1 MVKNA
6 IEDNLL
12 IERDGHANDRTWQY
26 FQLISQ
32 ITSQCWEIQRQ
43 IQSRS
48 LQSDRHEIM
57 HIHRTIIKLIVVV
70 NRPTVIEHPV
80 NKHFTVW

>member
-26 FQLISQ
+26 FQLIS
-32 ITSQCWEIQRQ
+32 
-43 IQSRS
+43 
-48 LQSDRHEIM
+48 
-57 HIHRTIIKLIVVV
+57 
-70 NRPTVIEHPV
+70 
-80 NKHFTVW
+80 